1 MEDVLELD
9 AGYEML
15 DYEYQSDNNDDD
27 SAKNESSTAALQDRE
42 PVNTAAKSAD
52 DLPAASKSGTKKIK
66 VSRWEMKAG
75 VKPNSSGTN
84 PGKTDSRNAPV
95 KTGSQNAPAKSG
107 STTAPEKFGSTRKPE
122 KKLVWPT
129 ITRKNTCKIIFLES

>member
-27 SAKNESSTAALQDRE
+27 SAKNDSSTAALQDRE

-75 VKPNSSGTN
+75 VKPNSSGN
-84 PGKTDSRNAPV
+84 YPGKADSRNAPV
-95 KTGSQNAPAKSG
+95 KTGSQNAG
-107 STTAPEKFGSTRKPE
+107 STTAPEKIGSTRKPE